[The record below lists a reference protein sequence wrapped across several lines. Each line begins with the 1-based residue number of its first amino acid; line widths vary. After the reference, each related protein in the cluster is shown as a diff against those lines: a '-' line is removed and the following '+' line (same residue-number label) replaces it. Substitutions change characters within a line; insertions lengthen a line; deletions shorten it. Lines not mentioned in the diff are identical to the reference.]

1 MGSPG
6 CWTRPMR
13 TSDPRRVRAV
23 ARRALAVVVA
33 LAAVALTGC
42 DSPPAPP
49 APTTPG
55 ATPRPFT
62 VMSTDRVTVTDPAAA
77 TDQASTMFAVNVFQR
92 LMTSA
97 PGDGTRPKPDAA
109 RDCGFIEAPT
119 IYTCTLQKGLTFA
132 GGDPLTSSDVK
143 FSIERALR
151 LDVPG
156 SSTSLLSSL
165 RRIDTPDDV
174 TVRFLLSRVDTQFV
188 WALASPA
195 ASIVDEQQYDADEV
209 RDPDEPAVGSGPF
222 VVTSF
227 DDAAK
232 DGGTI
237 AFSKFPDYHGFTPA
251 AMTSLTYRTV
261 ADSATIED
269 AMQKGQ
275 VDVVWR
281 GLNNAAVTRLSQQV
295 GASPDKVTASG
306 FSVRV
311 LSGARVLQLQWSPSS
326 RARRDKGLRTAISL
340 ALQGDRTSDSILP
353 AGIPG
358 HAPTFPLGGKAT
370 PKVTWSGR
378 INLTLAYDPTAPNA
392 ADLADTV
399 RNRLEDTGGLS
410 VRLAPGSSS
419 ADLVLVD
426 RKAWT
431 WTALAWLQP
440 YVDDPLP
447 ASEAT
452 VAATTNAFRA
462 STDEETSERL
472 LGTLQRQAA
481 TDLVLLPVS
490 QSDETVW
497 VRGGADI
504 NGGSYGPGY
513 QLGLFGITAS

>member
-1 MGSPG
+1 
-6 CWTRPMR
+6 MR
-13 TSDPRRVRAV
+13 TSRTGAWRAL
-23 ARRALAVVVA
+23 AALLALAVVG
-33 LAAVALTGC
+33 LAGC
-42 DSPPAPP
+42 DSPSEPP

-62 VMSTDRVTVTDPAAA
+62 VVSTDRVRVTDPAAA
-77 TDQASTMFAVNVFQR
+77 TDQASTMFALNVFQR

-97 PGDGTRPKPDAA
+97 PGASVLKPDAA
-109 RDCGFIEAPT
+109 RDCGFIESPT
-119 IYTCTLQKGLTFA
+119 VYTCTLQKDLTFA
-132 GGDPLTSSDVK
+132 GGDPLTASDVK

-174 TVRFLLSRVDTQFV
+174 TVRFILSRVDYQFG

-195 ASIVDEQQYDADEV
+195 ASIVDEQQYDADDV
-209 RDPDEPAVGSGPF
+209 RGNDQPAVGSGPF

-227 DDAAK
+227 DEDEAK
-232 DGGTI
+232 AGSIT
-237 AFSKFPDYHGFTPA
+237 FNRFPAYKGFTPA
-251 AMTSLTYRTV
+251 AIDGLTYRTV

-281 GLNNAAVTRLSQQV
+281 GLNTAAVTRLSQQV

-306 FSVRV
+306 FTERV
-311 LSGARVLQLQWSPSS
+311 QPGTRVLQLQWSPSS
-326 RARRDKGLRTAISL
+326 RARRDKALRTAIAL
-340 ALQGDRTSDSILP
+340 ALQGDRTSDSIVP

-358 HAPTFPLGGKAT
+358 QTPTFPLGGKVT
-370 PKVTWSGR
+370 PKVTWKTR
-378 INLTLAYDPTAPNA
+378 VNLTLAYDPSAPNA

-410 VRLAPGSSS
+410 VRLAPGSAQ

-431 WTALAWLQP
+431 STALSWLQP
-440 YVDDPLP
+440 YVDDPLGSSV
-447 ASEAT
+447 AQVDAT
-452 VAATTNAFRA
+452 VEAFGA
-462 STDEETSERL
+462 SVPDDAGSERL
-472 LGTLQRQAA
+472 LASVQRQAA
-481 TDLVLLPVS
+481 SDLVLLPVS

-497 VRGGADI
+497 VRAGADV
-504 NGGSYGPGY
+504 NGGSYGPGW
-513 QLGLFGITAS
+513 QLGLFGISAS

>member
-1 MGSPG
+1 
-6 CWTRPMR
+6 MR
-13 TSDPRRVRAV
+13 SSDRNRSRGRGLA
-23 ARRALAVVVA
+23 ALTAVVA
-33 LAAVALTGC
+33 LAVGLTGC
-42 DSPPAPP
+42 DSPAKAPP
-49 APTTPG
+49 APSTPG

-77 TDQASTMFAVNVFQR
+77 TDQASTMFALNVFQR

-97 PGDGTRPKPDAA
+97 PGDGARPKPDAA
-109 RDCGFIEAPT
+109 RDCGFIESAT

-156 SSTSLLSSL
+156 SSTSLLSSI

-209 RDPDEPAVGSGPF
+209 RSPDDPAVGSGPF
-222 VVTSF
+222 VVTSY
-227 DDAAK
+227 DDSDK
-232 DGGTI
+232 GGTI
-237 AFSKFPDYHGFTPA
+237 AFSRFPGYHGFTPA
-251 AMTSLTYRTV
+251 AIDALTYRTV
-261 ADSATIED
+261 PDSATIED
-269 AMQKGQ
+269 AMTKGQ

-281 GLNNAAVTRLSQQV
+281 GLNTAAVTRLTQQV
-295 GASPDKVTASG
+295 GGSAEKTTASG
-306 FSVRV
+306 FSERV
-311 LSGARVLQLQWSPSS
+311 LGGTRVLQLQWNPSS
-326 RARRDKGLRTAISL
+326 RARGDKALRTAIAL
-340 ALQGDRTSDSILP
+340 ALQGDRTSDSIIP

-358 HAPTFPLGGKAT
+358 QAATFPLGGKVT
-370 PKVTWSGR
+370 PKVTWKTR

-410 VRLAPGSSS
+410 VRLAPGSAD

-431 WTALAWLQP
+431 STALSWLQP

-447 ASEAT
+447 ASRTSVEAT
-452 VAATTNAFRA
+452 ANAYRA
-462 STDEETSERL
+462 STDEASSARL
-472 LGTLQRQAA
+472 LATLQRQAA
-481 TDLVLLPVS
+481 SDLVLLPIT

-504 NGGSYGPGY
+504 NGGSYGPGW
-513 QLGLFGITAS
+513 QLGLFGITA

>member
-1 MGSPG
+1 
-6 CWTRPMR
+6 MR
-13 TSDPRRVRAV
+13 TSRTG
-23 ARRALAVVVA
+23 ARRALAALLA
-33 LAAVALTGC
+33 LAVVGLSACG
-42 DSPPAPP
+42 SPSEPP

-62 VMSTDRVTVTDPAAA
+62 VVSSDRVTVTDPAAA
-77 TDQASTMFAVNVFQR
+77 TDQASTMFALNVFQR

-97 PGDGTRPKPDAA
+97 PGASVLKPDAA
-109 RDCGFIEAPT
+109 RDCGFIESPT
-119 IYTCTLQKGLTFA
+119 VYTCTLQTDLTFA
-132 GGDPLTSSDVK
+132 GGDPLTASDVK

-174 TVRFLLSRVDTQFV
+174 TVRFILSRVDYQFG

-195 ASIVDEQQYDADEV
+195 ASIVDEQQYDADDV
-209 RDPDEPAVGSGPF
+209 RSNDQPAVGSGPF
-222 VVTSF
+222 VVTAF
-227 DDAAK
+227 DEDARA
-232 DGGTI
+232 GSIT
-237 AFSKFPDYHGFTPA
+237 FNRYPDYKGFNPA
-251 AMTSLTYRTV
+251 AIDGLTYRTV

-281 GLNNAAVTRLSQQV
+281 GLNTAAVTRLSQQI

-306 FSVRV
+306 FSERV
-311 LSGARVLQLQWSPSS
+311 LPGTRVLQLQWSPSS
-326 RARRDKGLRTAISL
+326 RARPDKALRTAIAL
-340 ALQGDRTSDSILP
+340 ALQGDRTSDSIVP

-358 HAPTFPLGGKAT
+358 QTPTFPLGGKVT
-370 PKVTWSGR
+370 PKVTWKTR
-378 INLTLAYDPTAPNA
+378 VNLTLAYDPTAPNA

-410 VRLAPGSSS
+410 VRLAPGSRD

-431 WTALAWLQP
+431 STALSWLQP
-440 YVDDPLP
+440 YVDDPLGSSV
-447 ASEAT
+447 AQVDAT
-452 VAATTNAFRA
+452 VEAFEA
-462 STDEETSERL
+462 SVPDDAGSERL
-472 LGTLQRQAA
+472 LASIQRQAA
-481 TDLVLLPVS
+481 SDLVLLPIS

-504 NGGSYGPGY
+504 TPGSYGPGW
-513 QLGLFGITAS
+513 QLGLFGISAS

>member
-1 MGSPG
+1 
-6 CWTRPMR
+6 MR
-13 TSDPRRVRAV
+13 SSDRNRSRGRGLA
-23 ARRALAVVVA
+23 ALTAVVA
-33 LAAVALTGC
+33 LAVGLTGC
-42 DSPPAPP
+42 DSPAKAPP
-49 APTTPG
+49 APSTPG

-77 TDQASTMFAVNVFQR
+77 TDQASTMFALNVFQR

-97 PGDGTRPKPDAA
+97 PGDGARPKPDAA
-109 RDCGFIEAPT
+109 RDCGFIESAT
-119 IYTCTLQKGLTFA
+119 IYTCTLQKGLSFA

-156 SSTSLLSSL
+156 SSTSLLSSI

-209 RDPDEPAVGSGPF
+209 RSPDDPAVGSGPF
-222 VVTSF
+222 VVTSY
-227 DDAAK
+227 DDSDK
-232 DGGTI
+232 GGTI
-237 AFSKFPDYHGFTPA
+237 AFSRFPGYHGFTPA
-251 AMTSLTYRTV
+251 AIDALTYRTV
-261 ADSATIED
+261 PDSATIED
-269 AMQKGQ
+269 AMTKGQ

-281 GLNNAAVTRLSQQV
+281 GLNTAAVTRLTQQV
-295 GASPDKVTASG
+295 GGSAEKTTASG
-306 FSVRV
+306 FSERV
-311 LSGARVLQLQWSPSS
+311 LGGTRVLQLQWNPSS
-326 RARRDKGLRTAISL
+326 RARGDKALRTAIAL
-340 ALQGDRTSDSILP
+340 ALQGDRTSDSIIP

-358 HAPTFPLGGKAT
+358 QAATFPLGGKVT
-370 PKVTWSGR
+370 PKVTWKTR

-410 VRLAPGSSS
+410 VRLAPGSAD

-431 WTALAWLQP
+431 STALSWLQP

-447 ASEAT
+447 ASRTSVEAT
-452 VAATTNAFRA
+452 ANAYRA
-462 STDEETSERL
+462 STDEASSARL
-472 LGTLQRQAA
+472 LATLQRQAA
-481 TDLVLLPVS
+481 SDLVLLPIT

-504 NGGSYGPGY
+504 NGGSYGPGW
-513 QLGLFGITAS
+513 QLGLFGITA

>member
-1 MGSPG
+1 MRSSDSPR
-6 CWTRPMR
+6 TRGR
-13 TSDPRRVRAV
+13 SRRG
-23 ARRALAVVVA
+23 ALGA
-33 LAAVALTGC
+33 LAAVAALATGLSAC
-42 DSPPAPP
+42 DSQPAP
-49 APTTPG
+49 APVPSSPG

-77 TDQASTMFAVNVFQR
+77 TDQASTMFALNVFQR

-109 RDCGFIEAPT
+109 RDCGFIESAT

-132 GGDPLTSSDVK
+132 GGDPLTASDVK

-156 SSTSLLSSL
+156 SSTSLLSSI

-195 ASIVDEQQYDADEV
+195 ASIVDEQQYDADDV
-209 RDPDEPAVGSGPF
+209 RSNDDPAVGSGPF

-227 DDAAK
+227 DDEGAK
-232 DGGTI
+232 GGTI
-237 AFSKFPDYHGFTPA
+237 AFSRFPGYHGFTPA
-251 AMTSLTYRTV
+251 AIDGLTYRTV
-261 ADSATIED
+261 PDSATIED
-269 AMQKGQ
+269 AMTKGQ

-281 GLNNAAVTRLSQQV
+281 GLNTAAVTRLSQQV
-295 GASPDKVTASG
+295 GGSAEKTTASG
-306 FSVRV
+306 FSERV
-311 LSGARVLQLQWSPSS
+311 LGGTRVLQLQWNPGS
-326 RARRDKGLRTAISL
+326 RARRDKGLRTAIAQ
-340 ALQGDRTSDSILP
+340 ALQGDRTSDSIIP

-358 HAPTFPLGGKAT
+358 QTASFPLGGKVT
-370 PKVTWSGR
+370 PKVTWKNR

-399 RNRLEDTGGLS
+399 RSRLEDTGGLS
-410 VRLAPGSSS
+410 VRLAPGAGD

-431 WTALAWLQP
+431 STALSWLQP

-447 ASEAT
+447 ASRTTVEAT
-452 VAATTNAFRA
+452 ANAYRA
-462 STDEETSERL
+462 STDDASSARL

-481 TDLVLLPVS
+481 TDLVLLPIS
-490 QSDETVW
+490 QADETVW

-504 NGGSYGPGY
+504 NGGSYGPGW
-513 QLGLFGITAS
+513 QLGLFGITA

>member
-1 MGSPG
+1 M
-6 CWTRPMR
+6 
-13 TSDPRRVRAV
+13 A
-23 ARRALAVVVA
+23 ALTAVVA
-33 LAAVALTGC
+33 LAVGLTGC
-42 DSPPAPP
+42 DSPAKTPP
-49 APTTPG
+49 APSTPG

-77 TDQASTMFAVNVFQR
+77 TDQASTMFALNVFQR

-109 RDCGFIEAPT
+109 RDCGFIESAT

-132 GGDPLTSSDVK
+132 GGDVLTSSDVK

-156 SSTSLLSSL
+156 SSTSLLSSI

-209 RDPDEPAVGSGPF
+209 RSPDDPAVGSGPF
-222 VVTSF
+222 VVTSY
-227 DDAAK
+227 DDSDK
-232 DGGTI
+232 GGTI
-237 AFSKFPDYHGFTPA
+237 AFSRFPGYHGFTPA
-251 AMTSLTYRTV
+251 AIDALTYRT
-261 ADSATIED
+261 APDSATIED
-269 AMQKGQ
+269 AMTKGQ

-281 GLNNAAVTRLSQQV
+281 GLNTAAVTRLSQQV
-295 GASPDKVTASG
+295 GGSAEKTTASG
-306 FSVRV
+306 FSERV
-311 LSGARVLQLQWSPSS
+311 LGGTRVLQLQWNPGS
-326 RARRDKGLRTAISL
+326 RARRDKALRTAIAL
-340 ALQGDRTSDSILP
+340 ALQGDRTSDSIIP

-358 HAPTFPLGGKAT
+358 QAATFPLGGKVT
-370 PKVTWSGR
+370 PKVTWKTR
-378 INLTLAYDPTAPNA
+378 INLTLAYDATAPNA

-410 VRLAPGSSS
+410 VRLSPGSAD

-431 WTALAWLQP
+431 STALSWLQP

-447 ASEAT
+447 ASRTTVEAT
-452 VAATTNAFRA
+452 ANAYRA
-462 STDEETSERL
+462 STDEASSTRL
-472 LGTLQRQAA
+472 LATLQRQAA
-481 TDLVLLPVS
+481 TDLVLLPIT

-504 NGGSYGPGY
+504 NGGSYGPGW
-513 QLGLFGITAS
+513 QLGLFGITA

>member
-1 MGSPG
+1 
-6 CWTRPMR
+6 MR
-13 TSDPRRVRAV
+13 TSRTG
-23 ARRALAVVVA
+23 ARRALAALLA
-33 LAAVALTGC
+33 LAVVGLSAC
-42 DSPPAPP
+42 DSASEPP

-62 VMSTDRVTVTDPAAA
+62 VVSTDRVTVTDPAAA
-77 TDQASTMFAVNVFQR
+77 TDQASTMFALNVFQR

-97 PGDGTRPKPDAA
+97 PGASVLKPDAA
-109 RDCGFIEAPT
+109 RDCGFIESPT
-119 IYTCTLQKGLTFA
+119 VYTCTLQKDLTFA
-132 GGDPLTSSDVK
+132 GGDPLTASDVK

-174 TVRFLLSRVDTQFV
+174 TVRFILSRVDYQFG

-195 ASIVDEQQYDADEV
+195 ASIVDEQQYDAD
-209 RDPDEPAVGSGPF
+209 DIQPNDQPAVGSGPF

-227 DDAAK
+227 DEDASA
-232 DGGTI
+232 GSIT
-237 AFSKFPDYHGFTPA
+237 FNRFPGYKGFTPA
-251 AMTSLTYRTV
+251 AIDGLTYRTV

-281 GLNNAAVTRLSQQV
+281 GLNTAAVTRLSQQV
-295 GASPDKVTASG
+295 GASPDKVTATG
-306 FSVRV
+306 FTERV
-311 LSGARVLQLQWSPSS
+311 LPGTRVLQLQWSPSS
-326 RARRDKGLRTAISL
+326 RARRDKGLRTAIAL
-340 ALQGDRTSDSILP
+340 ALQGDRTSDSIVP
-353 AGIPG
+353 AGIAG
-358 HAPTFPLGGKAT
+358 QTPTFPLGGKVT
-370 PKVTWSGR
+370 PKVSWKTR

-410 VRLAPGSSS
+410 VRLAPGSRD

-431 WTALAWLQP
+431 STALSWLQP
-440 YVDDPLP
+440 YVDDPLGSSL
-447 ASEAT
+447 AQVDAT
-452 VAATTNAFRA
+452 VEAFEA
-462 STDEETSERL
+462 SVPDDAGSERL
-472 LGTLQRQAA
+472 LASIQRQAA
-481 TDLVLLPVS
+481 SDLVLLPIS

-504 NGGSYGPGY
+504 NTGSYGPGW
-513 QLGLFGITAS
+513 QLGLFGISAS

>member
-1 MGSPG
+1 MRSSERRY
-6 CWTRPMR
+6 RPLALL
-13 TSDPRRVRAV
+13 V
-23 ARRALAVVVA
+23 ALAVLV
-33 LAAVALTGC
+33 LGGCTGAKP
-42 DSPPAPP
+42 DP

-55 ATPRPFT
+55 ATPRAFT

-77 TDQASTMFAVNVFQR
+77 TDQASTMFALNVFQR

-97 PGDGTRPKPDAA
+97 PGDGARPKPDAA
-109 RDCGFIEAPT
+109 RDCGFIESPT
-119 IYTCTLQKGLTFA
+119 IYTCTLQKDLTFA

-151 LDVPG
+151 LDIPG

-209 RDPDEPAVGSGPF
+209 RSPDEPAVGSGPF

-227 DDAAK
+227 DDQ
-232 DGGTI
+232 GGKGSTI
-237 AFSKFPDYHGFTPA
+237 AFDRFPEYHGFTPA
-251 AMTSLTYRTV
+251 AIAGLTYRSV

-281 GLNNAAVTRLSQQV
+281 GLNTAAVTRLSQQV
-295 GASPDKVTASG
+295 GASPAKTTASG
-306 FSVRV
+306 FSERVLPGVRV
-311 LSGARVLQLQWSPSS
+311 VQLQWSPSS
-326 RARRDKGLRTAISL
+326 PARRDRGLRTAIAL
-340 ALQGDRTSDSILP
+340 ALQGDRTSDSVIP
-353 AGIPG
+353 SGIPG
-358 HAPTFPLGGKAT
+358 QAASVPLGGKVT
-370 PKVTWSGR
+370 PKVTWKSR

-410 VRLAPGSSS
+410 VRLAPGSTT

-431 WTALAWLQP
+431 PTALSWLQP
-440 YVDDPLP
+440 YVDDLLP
-447 ASEAT
+447 TSRET
-452 VAATTNAFRA
+452 VTATTNAYRA
-462 STDEETSERL
+462 STDEAGSLRL

-481 TDLVLLPVS
+481 SDLVLLPIS

-497 VRGGADI
+497 VRAGADI
-504 NGGSYGPGY
+504 NGGSYGPGW
-513 QLGLFGITAS
+513 QLGLFGITA

>member
-1 MGSPG
+1 
-6 CWTRPMR
+6 MR
-13 TSDPRRVRAV
+13 TPRTG
-23 ARRALAVVVA
+23 ARRALAA
-33 LAAVALTGC
+33 TAAVALLAVGLSGC
-42 DSPPAPP
+42 DSPAEPP

-77 TDQASTMFAVNVFQR
+77 TDQASTMFTLNVFQR

-97 PGDGTRPKPDAA
+97 PGDGARPKPDAA
-109 RDCGFIEAPT
+109 RDCGFIESPT

-132 GGDPLTSSDVK
+132 GGDPLTASDVK

-227 DDAAK
+227 DEGDK
-232 DGGTI
+232 GGTI
-237 AFSKFPDYHGFTPA
+237 AFNRFPEYKGFTPA
-251 AMTSLTYRTV
+251 AIDGLTYRTV

-281 GLNNAAVTRLSQQV
+281 GLNTAAVTRLSQQV
-295 GASPDKVTASG
+295 GASPEKTTTSG
-306 FSVRV
+306 FSERV
-311 LSGARVLQLQWSPSS
+311 LPGARVLQLQWSPSS
-326 RARRDKGLRTAISL
+326 RARPDKALRTAIAL
-340 ALQGDRTSDSILP
+340 ALQGDRTSDSVLP

-358 HAPTFPLGGKAT
+358 HAPTFPLGGKVT
-370 PKVTWSGR
+370 PKVTWKSR

-410 VRLAPGSSS
+410 VRLAPGSVD

-431 WTALAWLQP
+431 PTALSWLQP

-447 ASEAT
+447 ATRTT
-452 VAATTNAFRA
+452 VTATTNAVRA
-462 STDEETSERL
+462 STDEAGSERL

-481 TDLVLLPVS
+481 SDLVLLPIS
-490 QSDETVW
+490 QSDEPVW
-497 VRGGADI
+497 VRAGADI
-504 NGGSYGPGY
+504 NGGSYGPGW
-513 QLGLFGITAS
+513 QLGLFGISAS

>member
-1 MGSPG
+1 MRSSEVRLPG
-6 CWTRPMR
+6 
-13 TSDPRRVRAV
+13 VG
-23 ARRALAVVVA
+23 RRAAALLLAVVV
-33 LAAVALTGC
+33 LVLGGC
-42 DSPPAPP
+42 TDP
-49 APTTPG
+49 APTPAPTSPG

-77 TDQASTMFAVNVFQR
+77 TDQASTMFALNVFQR

-97 PGDGTRPKPDAA
+97 PGASVLKPDAA

-119 IYTCTLQKGLTFA
+119 VYTCTLQKNLTFA

-156 SSTSLLSSL
+156 TSTSLLSSL

-174 TVRFLLSRVDTQFV
+174 TVRFLLSRVDSQFG

-195 ASIVDEQQYDADEV
+195 ASIVDEQQYDADDV
-209 RDPDEPAVGSGPF
+209 RSPDAPAVGSGPF

-227 DDAAK
+227 EDEGAK
-232 DGGTI
+232 GETI
-237 AFSKFPDYHGFTPA
+237 AFNRFPGYHGFTPA
-251 AMTSLTYRTV
+251 ALEGLTYRSV

-269 AMQKGQ
+269 AMTKGQ

-281 GLNNAAVTRLSQQV
+281 GLNTAAVTRLSQQV
-295 GASPDKVTASG
+295 GGSPDKTTATG
-306 FSVRV
+306 FSERV
-311 LSGARVLQLQWSPSS
+311 LAGTRVLQLQWNPAS
-326 RARRDKGLRTAISL
+326 RARRDKALRTAIAL
-340 ALQGDRTSDSILP
+340 ALQGDRTSDSVVP

-358 HAPTFPLGGKAT
+358 QAASFPLGGKVT
-370 PKVTWSGR
+370 PKVTWKTR
-378 INLTLAYDPTAPNA
+378 VNLTLAYDATAPNA

-410 VRLAPGSSS
+410 VRLAPGAAS

-431 WTALAWLQP
+431 STALSWLQP
-440 YVDDPLP
+440 YVDDPLT
-447 ASEAT
+447 ASQT
-452 VAATTNAFRA
+452 SVAATVDAFGA
-462 STDEETSERL
+462 STPDEPASERL
-472 LGTLQRQAA
+472 LATLQRQAA
-481 TDLVLLPVS
+481 SDLVLLPIS

-504 NGGSYGPGY
+504 NPASYGPGW
-513 QLGLFGITAS
+513 QLGLFGITD

>member
-1 MGSPG
+1 
-6 CWTRPMR
+6 MR
-13 TSDPRRVRAV
+13 TSRTG
-23 ARRALAVVVA
+23 ARRALAA
-33 LAAVALTGC
+33 TAAVALLAVGLTGC
-42 DSPPAPP
+42 DSPAEPP

-77 TDQASTMFAVNVFQR
+77 TDQASTMFALNVFQR

-97 PGDGTRPKPDAA
+97 PGDGARPKPDAA
-109 RDCGFIEAPT
+109 RDCGFIESPT

-209 RDPDEPAVGSGPF
+209 HDPDEPAVGSGPF

-227 DDAAK
+227 DEGDK
-232 DGGTI
+232 GGTI
-237 AFSKFPDYHGFTPA
+237 AFSRFPEYKGFTPA
-251 AMTSLTYRTV
+251 AIDGLTYRTV

-281 GLNNAAVTRLSQQV
+281 GLNTAAVTRLSQQV
-295 GASPDKVTASG
+295 GASPEKTTTSG
-306 FSVRV
+306 FSERV
-311 LSGARVLQLQWSPSS
+311 LPGARVLQLQWSPGS
-326 RARRDKGLRTAISL
+326 RARPDKALRTAIAL
-340 ALQGDRTSDSILP
+340 ALQGDRTSDSVLP

-358 HAPTFPLGGKAT
+358 HAATFPLGGKAT
-370 PKVTWSGR
+370 PKVTWKSR

-392 ADLADTV
+392 TDLADTV

-410 VRLAPGSSS
+410 VRLAPGSAD

-431 WTALAWLQP
+431 PTALAWLQP

-447 ASEAT
+447 ATQTAVT
-452 VAATTNAFRA
+452 ATTNAFRA
-462 STDEETSERL
+462 STDEAGSERL

-481 TDLVLLPVS
+481 SDLVLLPIS
-490 QSDETVW
+490 QSDEPVW
-497 VRGGADI
+497 VRAGADI
-504 NGGSYGPGY
+504 NAGSYGPGW
-513 QLGLFGITAS
+513 QLGLFGISAS